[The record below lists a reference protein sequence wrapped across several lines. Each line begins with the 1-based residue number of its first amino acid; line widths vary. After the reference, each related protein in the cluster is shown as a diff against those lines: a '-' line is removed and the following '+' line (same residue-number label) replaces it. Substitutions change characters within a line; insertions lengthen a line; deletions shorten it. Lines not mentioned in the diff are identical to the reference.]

1 MKYKILTKIL
11 FLIYLALKGEYL
23 NHISDVRKYKA
34 ALGFYFACLVYRV
47 QSLFFICLMLKVAY
61 LNHIS
66 DVRKYKSALG
76 FYCACLVYRVQSSFF
91 IC

>member
-47 QSLFFICLMLKVAY
+47 QSSFLNLFDAKRGIFKP
-61 LNHIS
+61 
-66 DVRKYKSALG
+66 YK
-76 FYCACLVYRVQSSFF
+76 
-91 IC
+91 